1 MKKTVSISTIGCRYS
16 EGQCS
21 ESRNTLSGNFRMK
34 KSIIASMFAGII
46 ISTAGMAEAACDI
59 WFDREADIDRF
70 QKVVVYPITAKNRN
84 NFL

>member
-1 MKKTVSISTIGCRYS
+1 
-16 EGQCS
+16 
-21 ESRNTLSGNFRMK
+21 MK